1 MKSKR
6 KSRSAPGTTSG
17 REYSQS
23 GREYSHYSTPS
34 ASEAG
39 GALEKEP
46 APREARRQRQPR
58 AQKQLPPPLQQVDQ
72 NQRQQRDSTPT
83 NPEEYQEIQI
93 ELHPCPD
100 CGRKFNDTAFVKHRS
115 VCQKVFQT
123 KRKQFNMSAA
133 RIKGT
138 DTEHFLKENSGN
150 AKAKGSRNAR
160 LAEDQPIN
168 VKKQPSWKQQSNALR
183 DAMKANKDLAEAKKS
198 GKYVLVFRGFWQ
210 HESLIQPR
218 LHD

>member
-17 REYSQS
+17 REYSQ
-23 GREYSHYSTPS
+23 YSTPS
-34 ASEAG
+34 ASEVV
-39 GALEKEP
+39 GALEREP

-58 AQKQLPPPLQQVDQ
+58 AQKQLPTPQQQVDQ
-72 NQRQQRDSTPT
+72 NQSQQHYSTPT
-83 NPEEYQEIQI
+83 NPEEYQDIQV

-100 CGRKFNDTAFVKHRS
+100 CGRKFNDTAFVKHRN

-133 RIKGT
+133 RVKGT
-138 DTEHFLKENSGN
+138 DTEMFLKEKSRN
-150 AKAKGSRNAR
+150 ADRSSAKGSRNAR

-168 VKKQPSWKQQSNALR
+168 VKKAPSWKQQSNALR
-183 DAMKANKDLAEAKKS
+183 AAMKANKDLMDAKKS
-198 GKYVLVFRGFWQ
+198 GKYVLVFRGFWL
-210 HESLIQPR
+210 HES
-218 LHD
+218 